1 MNNLLQHAYLRLSQ
15 IVGNKKKSPATL
27 PIIPIGKSTWW
38 RGVKSGKYPKPV
50 KLGTR
55 TTVWRAEDI
64 RAVLK
69 YGLNWKEML
78 QKEEQEGE

>member
-1 MNNLLQHAYLRLSQ
+1 MNNLLKHAYLRLSQ
-15 IVGNKKKSPATL
+15 IVGNKKKSPAIL

-64 RAVLK
+64 RALLEH
-69 YGLNWKEML
+69 GLSWADA
-78 QKEEQEGE
+78 QKRSTPEGE